1 MKIHPFQSLVV
12 QRGVFDRVSAVYTML
27 AAFSKS
33 ATNAGASVLLVGL
46 ELAMQGVGNQNVREV
61 GVHPGEPVHLSIF
74 SHLHQF
80 FRLVLDAAQARRFF
94 SVHQVT
100 NARFGSV
107 RMPIGAPK

>member
-46 ELAMQGVGNQNVREV
+46 ELAMQGVGNQKA
-61 GVHPGEPVHLSIF
+61 LSPNRVEWLALP
-74 SHLHQF
+74 SHTPLH
-80 FRLVLDAAQARRFF
+80 
-94 SVHQVT
+94 
-100 NARFGSV
+100 G
-107 RMPIGAPK
+107 

>member
-61 GVHPGEPVHLSIF
+61 GVHPG
-74 SHLHQF
+74 
-80 FRLVLDAAQARRFF
+80 
-94 SVHQVT
+94 
-100 NARFGSV
+100 
-107 RMPIGAPK
+107 